1 MVETVYRLVRIGF
14 YAPLLFSTAL
24 ALAEDSGVN
33 VDAASAQQ
41 PSATTAAT
49 ESATALN
56 SIPDSQQV
64 AVLTNPDQTV
74 NPTGSRLRPSIDTR
88 RTLNNYLD
96 EIERVETEF
105 GAYGSGLAEQLS
117 GLGEAYQTIGRHDDA
132 IEVFKRAAHINRINE
147 GLYNLNQVPIMEHM
161 IDSLVARG
169 QWQEANERRQ
179 YLYWLYKRNYGQWD
193 PRMLPIMDS
202 LSNWYLNVYAMNR
215 NNGSA
220 SMLMDAYELFNDSVK
235 IINDTYGEHDL
246 RKANALR
253 GLTISNWYF
262 NTFQYVEP
270 RDDFANNVSYSQKE
284 AIDRGQR
291 LPTYIS
297 NSYVRG
303 KAAITELVDLYA
315 SSPDAPPG
323 SHASAMVELG
333 DWYMLFNKW
342 RSAIDTYQDAQ
353 NILLDSDSDEVR
365 RQIDKLFN
373 RPVALPDLPL
383 LETTNNAGSESEVVG
398 DVEEIAQDY
407 VLVSFDVTRFGSA
420 RNIDILESV
429 PENSIRNR
437 TRVKN
442 ALKYAKFRPRFVDG
456 QPVLTEHVTQRY
468 VFND

>member
-1 MVETVYRLVRIGF
+1 MVETVHRLVRIGF

-24 ALAEDSGVN
+24 AFAED
-33 VDAASAQQ
+33 DAGEVSIPSLQPAPASA
-41 PSATTAAT
+41 AN
-49 ESATALN
+49 ALTSN
-56 SIPDSQQV
+56 STGDANQV
-64 AVLTNPDQTV
+64 AVLTNADTAI
-74 NPTGSRLRPSIDTR
+74 TGTRLRPSANTR

-105 GAYGSGLAEQLS
+105 GAYGNGLAEQLS
-117 GLGEAYQTIGRHDDA
+117 GLGEAYQIIGRHDDA

-147 GLYNLNQVPIMEHM
+147 GLYNLNQVPIMENM
-161 IDSLVARG
+161 IESLVARG
-169 QWQEANERRQ
+169 QWQDANERRE

-193 PRMLPIMDS
+193 PRMLPVMDS

-220 SMLMDAYELFNDSVK
+220 LALMDAYDLFSDSVK
-235 IINDTYGEHDL
+235 IINDTYGEKDL
-246 RKANALR
+246 RKAGALR

-262 NTFQYVEP
+262 NTYQYIEP
-270 RDDFANNVSYSQKE
+270 RDDFGNNINYSQKE

-291 LPTYIS
+291 LTTYIS

-315 SSPDAPPG
+315 DNPNAPPG
-323 SHASAMVELG
+323 SEAGAMVELG

-342 RSAIDTYQDAQ
+342 RSAIDTYQEAHNMLQ
-353 NILLDSDSDEVR
+353 ENSNDEVR
-365 RQIDKLFN
+365 HQIDKLFS

-383 LETTNNAGSESEVVG
+383 METTNNAGSEEELVG
-398 DVEEIAQDY
+398 DPEDTAHDY
-407 VLVSFDVTRFGSA
+407 VVVSFDVTRFGSV
-420 RNIDILESV
+420 RNVDILESI
-429 PENSIRNR
+429 PEDSIRNR

-442 ALKYAKFRPRFVDG
+442 ALKNAKFRPRFVDG